1 MQGRETELII
11 FDLDGT
17 LIDSSD
23 DIAWAANKTLLHMG
37 HQEMGPEA
45 VKEGIGWG
53 VKTLLERLMPD
64 EGAERISEARERFL
78 EYYWDHLNVKTFLYP
93 GVLETLR
100 HFKRLNKK
108 MAVVTNKPIKFTE
121 RLLEELALKGF
132 FMMALGGDSLPN
144 RKPHPEPIE
153 KVIAT
158 LGILRERTVFVG
170 DSPIDCE
177 TGKRAGIATIGV
189 VYGFR
194 GIEELEQAGFD
205 LLIKDLSELKEI
217 LR

>member
-1 MQGRETELII
+1 MQGRETELIL

-17 LIDSSD
+17 LIDSSE
-23 DIAWAANKTLLHMG
+23 DIAWAANKTLLCMG
-37 HQEMGPEA
+37 YKEQGPEA

-64 EGAERISEARERFL
+64 EGAERIREARERFL

-93 GVLETLR
+93 GVLETLD

-108 MAVVTNKPIKFTE
+108 MAVVTNKPIRFTE
-121 RLLEELALKGF
+121 RLLEELALKEF

-144 RKPHPEPIE
+144 RKPHPEPVE
-153 KVIAT
+153 KVIGVLSAQ
-158 LGILRERTVFVG
+158 RERTVFVG

-177 TGKRAGIATIGV
+177 SGKRAGIATIGV
-189 VYGFR
+189 MYGFR
-194 GIEELEQAGFD
+194 ATEELEQAGFD
-205 LLIKDLSELKEI
+205 LLIKNLTELKDI

>member
-1 MQGRETELII
+1 MQDRETELII

-17 LIDSSD
+17 LINSSD
-23 DIAWAANKTLLHMG
+23 DIAWAANKTLLYMG

-64 EGAERISEARERFL
+64 EGAGRISEARERFL
-78 EYYWDHLNVKTFLYP
+78 EYYWEHLNVRTFLYP

-100 HFKRLNKK
+100 HFKQLNKK
-108 MAVVTNKPIKFTE
+108 MAVVTNKPIRFTE

-158 LGILRERTVFVG
+158 LETPREKTVFVG

-189 VYGFR
+189 MYGFR

-205 LLIKDLSELKEI
+205 LLIKNLSELKEI

>member
-1 MQGRETELII
+1 MQGRETELSFLTLMGRRLIPAVI
-11 FDLDGT
+11 FHGPGKRTSSLWGT
-17 LIDSSD
+17 RR
-23 DIAWAANKTLLHMG
+23 
-37 HQEMGPEA
+37 
-45 VKEGIGWG
+45 WG
-53 VKTLLERLMPD
+53 VKALLERLMPD

-100 HFKRLNKK
+100 HFKQLNKK

-177 TGKRAGIATIGV
+177 TGKRAGIAPIGART
-189 VYGFR
+189 GSR
-194 GIEELEQAGFD
+194 
-205 LLIKDLSELKEI
+205 
-217 LR
+217 

>member
-1 MQGRETELII
+1 MQSRETELII

-17 LIDSSD
+17 LINSSD
-23 DIAWAANKTLLHMG
+23 DIAWAANKTLLYMG

-64 EGAERISEARERFL
+64 EGAGRISEARERFL
-78 EYYWDHLNVKTFLYP
+78 EYYWEHLNVRTFLYP

-100 HFKRLNKK
+100 HFKQLNKK
-108 MAVVTNKPIKFTE
+108 MAVVTNKPIRFTE

-158 LGILRERTVFVG
+158 LETPREKTVFVG

-189 VYGFR
+189 MYGFR

-205 LLIKDLSELKEI
+205 LLIKNLSELKEI